1 MAACAKSGS
10 PTDNASMIAAAGSQM
25 FERGMR
31 AGLDL
36 AVDPG
41 LPLS

>member
-1 MAACAKSGS
+1 V
-10 PTDNASMIAAAGSQM
+10 MIAAAGTQL
-25 FERGMR
+25 FLQGAR

-41 LPLS
+41 LPL